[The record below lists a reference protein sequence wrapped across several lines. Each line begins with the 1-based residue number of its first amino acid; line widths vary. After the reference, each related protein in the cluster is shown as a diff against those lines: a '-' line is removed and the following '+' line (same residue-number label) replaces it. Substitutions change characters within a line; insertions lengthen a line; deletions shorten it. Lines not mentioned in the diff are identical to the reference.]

1 MPYLDKSA
9 KLDIDAGAVPCT
21 VGELNYAIHNI
32 IEQYIS
38 YQVTCKGSSGL
49 SYNLLNGIHGVLSAV
64 DKELYRRLTAPY
76 EDEKIE
82 LNGDIDLYKIFR
94 SNKR

>member
-9 KLDIDAGAVPCT
+9 KLDIADGAIPRT

-32 IEQYIS
+32 IGRYIAIN
-38 YQVTCKGSSGL
+38 TRKGSSGL

-64 DKELYRRLTAPY
+64 DKELYRRFTAPY

-82 LNGDIDLYKIFR
+82 LNGDIDLYKIFH

>member
-9 KLDIDAGAVPCT
+9 KLDIDYGAVPRT

-32 IEQYIS
+32 IGQYIAIN
-38 YQVTCKGSSGL
+38 TRKGSSGL

-82 LNGDIDLYKIFR
+82 LNGDIDLYKIFH